1 MSAPRIGLS
10 ATSLEPGLADAR
22 QPGIARYTQ
31 ALLDELPA
39 AGCTVRP
46 LSFAPPGAP
55 ACLRVGRALPLSFA
69 LASIGDLILPASAR
83 LAVRDLGHDGQPLD
97 LFHATDHRIVR
108 MDCPVVATL
117 HDALPIAHP
126 AWCAPR
132 RRRLQNWM
140 LVKAARKADHVIALS
155 QHAVPE
161 LVGAYGIDARRVSVV
176 HPGVAPAWFDAPAAD
191 AVAAT
196 LQRHGLRPGY
206 FLCVATLE
214 PRKNLAHLLQAYLA
228 LPPVVRAAR
237 QLLIVGQAGWDSA
250 PLAQRIAAARQQGEH
265 VLWLAGVPEQDEL
278 RQLYAGAGAFVL
290 PALHARAGLAM
301 LEALAAGVPVLC
313 AAGGVL
319 AELAGGAALEADPLS
334 VPEWTAALHA
344 IVRDEALRARCVAAG
359 QRRALEL
366 TRAEM
371 ARRTLAVYQS
381 ILTQ

>member
-10 ATSLEPGLADAR
+10 ATSVEPGLTDGHLD
-22 QPGIARYTQ
+22 GIGRYTQ
-31 ALLDELPA
+31 ALLDALPA
-39 AGCTVRP
+39 AGCAVQP
-46 LSFAPPGAP
+46 LSFAPPGLP
-55 ACLRVGRALPLSFA
+55 ESLRVGRALPLSYA
-69 LASIGDLILPASAR
+69 LATVGDLILPASAR
-83 LAVRDLGHDGQPLD
+83 LAVRDVGHDGQPLD

-132 RRRLQNWM
+132 RRRLQNWL

-155 QHAVPE
+155 RHAVPE
-161 LVGAYGIDARRVSVV
+161 LVRAYGIDEGRVSVV
-176 HPGVAPAWFDAPAAD
+176 QHGVAPAWFEAPAAD

-196 LQRHGLRPGY
+196 LERHSLRPGY

-214 PRKNLAHLLQAYLA
+214 PRKNLDHLLQAYLA

-250 PLAQRIAAARQQGEH
+250 QLVRRIAAARHQGEQ
-265 VLWLAGVPEQDEL
+265 VQWLASVAEQAEL
-278 RQLYAGAGAFVL
+278 HHVYAGAGAFVL

-301 LEALAAGVPVLC
+301 LEALAAGLPVLC

-319 AELAGGAALEADPLS
+319 AELAEGAALEADPRSL
-334 VPEWTAALHA
+334 PEWTAALHS

-359 QRRALEL
+359 QRRALRA